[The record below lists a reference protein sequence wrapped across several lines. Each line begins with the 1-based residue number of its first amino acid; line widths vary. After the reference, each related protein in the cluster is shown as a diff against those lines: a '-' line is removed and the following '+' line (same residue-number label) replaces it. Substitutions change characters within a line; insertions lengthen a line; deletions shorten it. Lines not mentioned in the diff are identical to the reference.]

1 MTRAVGIDLGTSYT
15 VVAVL
20 EEGRPRVIP
29 DAGGQLLTPSVVA
42 FTNGGAPLVGSM
54 AKLQAA
60 ANPGRTVFSIKR
72 RMGSDYTVTIDG
84 KRYKPQEISG
94 FILRKVKADA
104 EDYLGEKVDRVVIT
118 VPAYFSDLQR
128 QATKEAGI
136 LAGLDVIRIIN
147 EPTAAAL
154 SYGLDRDDI
163 HRILVWDLGGGTF
176 DVSIMEL
183 EQGIF
188 EVIAVS
194 GNTQLG
200 GDDVDRRIMDYL
212 ADQYEEMYRT
222 NYPADATSRQR
233 LREAAENAKIAL
245 SGEESVRII
254 IPAVERKNGS
264 GRHLKAELTRHKM
277 QELIQDILLK
287 MLGPTKQAMNDAG
300 LKVSDIDRMIL
311 VGGATRMPAVRELA
325 RQLMGNEP
333 CTADNPDE
341 IVALGAALQA
351 GMLLGLS
358 KKSILLDVL
367 PLSLGIETQGGLF
380 SRIIPRNTPLPAAES
395 LIFTTARDFQTAV
408 DVNVVQGEREI
419 CMDNISLGKFTL
431 EDIPMLKM
439 GEPKIEVSFE
449 VDMDGILSVSAL
461 DLFTENSMNIKL
473 SSPNQLTPEDVQ
485 RIISEAASS
494 ADMDHEKQDKIMAD
508 IAADN
513 AITASDLFTQE
524 YSGKYTDEDKENIW
538 KAVLKVKEA
547 LSCED
552 TCQLKQKTDDL
563 KSLMQAMSRTTCS
576 PATRP
581 VPAHP

>member
-20 EEGRPRVIP
+20 EEGKPKVIP
-29 DAGGQLLTPSVVA
+29 DANGQLLTPSVVA
-42 FTNGGAPLVGSM
+42 FTNESMPLVGRM

-84 KRYKPQEISG
+84 KRYKPQEISS
-94 FILRKVKADA
+94 FILRKVKSDA
-104 EDYLGEKVDRVVIT
+104 EDYLGEKVEKVVIT

-200 GDDVDRRIMDYL
+200 GDDIDRRVMNYM
-212 ADQYEEMYRT
+212 ANQYEEMYRA
-222 NYPADATSRQR
+222 NYPGDATSRQR
-233 LREAAENAKIAL
+233 LREAAEGAKIAL
-245 SGEESVRII
+245 SGEECVKII
-254 IPAVERKNGS
+254 IPAVESKNGS
-264 GRHLKAELTRHKM
+264 GRHLKAELTRDKM

-287 MLGPTKQAMNDAG
+287 MLGPTKQALNDAG

-311 VGGATRMPAVRELA
+311 VGGSTRMPAVRALA
-325 RQLMGNEP
+325 RQLIGNEP
-333 CTADNPDE
+333 YLADNPDE

-351 GMLLGLS
+351 GMLLGS
-358 KKSILLDVL
+358 SQKSILLDVL

-395 LIFTTARDFQTAV
+395 LIFTTARDFQTSV
-408 DVNVVQGEREI
+408 DVNVIQGEREI

-431 EDIPMLKM
+431 DDIPMRKM

-449 VDMDGILSVSAL
+449 VDMDGIVSVSAM

-473 SSPNQLTPEDVQ
+473 TSPNQLSPEDVQ

-494 ADMDHEKQDKIMAD
+494 ADMDQEKQEKIMAD

-513 AITASDLFTQE
+513 AIIASDLFTQE
-524 YSGKYTDEDKENIW
+524 YSGKYTDEEKGKIW
-538 KAVLKVKEA
+538 EAVLKVKEA
-547 LSCED
+547 LSCGD
-552 TCQLKQKTDDL
+552 TCELKQRTTEL
-563 KSLMQAMSRTTCS
+563 KCLMQATYKKICI
-576 PATRP
+576 PAM
-581 VPAHP
+581 

>member
-20 EEGRPRVIP
+20 DEGRPKVIP
-29 DAGGQLLTPSVVA
+29 DANGQLLTPSVVA
-42 FTNGGAPLVGSM
+42 FTNESMPLVGRM

-60 ANPGRTVFSIKR
+60 ANPERTVFSNKR
-72 RMGSDYTVTIDG
+72 RMGTDYTVTIDG
-84 KRYKPQEISG
+84 KRYKPQEISS

-104 EDYLGEKVDRVVIT
+104 EDYLAEKVDKVVIT

-128 QATKEAGI
+128 QATKESGI

-200 GDDVDRRIMDYL
+200 GDDVDKRIMNYL
-212 ADQYEEMYRT
+212 ANQYEEMYRT
-222 NYPADATSRQR
+222 NYPGDAISTQR
-233 LREAAENAKIAL
+233 LREVAENAKIAL
-245 SGEESVRII
+245 SGKEHAKII
-254 IPAVERKNGS
+254 IPSVERKNGA
-264 GRHLKAELTRHKM
+264 GRHLKAELTRNKM

-287 MLGPTKQAMNDAG
+287 MLGPTKQALNDAR

-333 CTADNPDE
+333 CMADNPDE

-395 LIFTTARDFQTAV
+395 VIFTTARDFQTAV
-408 DVNVVQGEREI
+408 DVNIIQGEREI
-419 CMDNISLGKFTL
+419 CIDNISLGKFTL
-431 EDIPMLKM
+431 DNIPMLKM

-461 DLFTENSMNIKL
+461 DLFTENSVNIKIT
-473 SSPNQLTPEDVQ
+473 SPNQLTHEDVQ

-494 ADMDHEKQDKIMAD
+494 ADMDHEKQEKIMAD

-513 AITASDLFTQE
+513 AITASDLFIQE
-524 YSGKYTDEDKENIW
+524 YSGKYTDEEKEKIW
-538 KAVLKVKEA
+538 EAVLKVKEA
-547 LSCED
+547 LSRGD
-552 TCQLKQKTDDL
+552 TRELKQRTAELKDL
-563 KSLMQAMSRTTCS
+563 MKNIRKKNCIYAM
-576 PATRP
+576 
-581 VPAHP
+581 

>member
-20 EEGRPRVIP
+20 EDGRPKVIP
-29 DAGGQLLTPSVVA
+29 DANGQLLTPSVVA
-42 FTNGGAPLVGSM
+42 FTNESMPLVGRM

-60 ANPGRTVFSIKR
+60 ANPERTIFSIKR

-84 KRYKPQEISG
+84 KRYKPQEISS
-94 FILRKVKADA
+94 FILSKVKSDA
-104 EDYLGEKVDRVVIT
+104 EDYLGEKVDKVVIT

-128 QATKEAGI
+128 QATKEAGV
-136 LAGLDVIRIIN
+136 LAGLDVIRIIS

-176 DVSIMEL
+176 DVSVMEL
-183 EQGIF
+183 DQGIF

-200 GDDVDRRIMDYL
+200 GDDIDRRIMDYL
-212 ADQYEEMYRT
+212 ANQYEEMYRT
-222 NYPADATSRQR
+222 NYPRDTISGQR
-233 LREAAENAKIAL
+233 LREAAESAKIAL
-245 SGEESVRII
+245 SGKDCVKII
-254 IPAVERKNGS
+254 IPAVESKYGS
-264 GRHLKAELTRHKM
+264 GRHLKAELTRSKM
-277 QELIQDILLK
+277 QELIQDILHK
-287 MLGPTKQAMNDAG
+287 MLGPTTQALNDAG
-300 LKVSDIDRMIL
+300 LKPSDIDRMIL
-311 VGGATRMPAVRELA
+311 VGGATRMPTVRELA
-325 RQLMGNEP
+325 RQVMGNEP
-333 CTADNPDE
+333 CHADNPDE
-341 IVALGAALQA
+341 IVAMGAALQA

-358 KKSILLDVL
+358 EKSILLDVL

-395 LIFTTARDFQTAV
+395 LIFTTARDYQTSV

-419 CMDNISLGKFTL
+419 CMDNISLGKFTM
-431 EDIPMLKM
+431 ENIPVLKM

-449 VDMDGILSVSAL
+449 VDMDGIVSVSAL

-473 SSPNQLTPEDVQ
+473 SSPNQLTPEEVK
-485 RIISEAASS
+485 RIVSEAASS
-494 ADMDHEKQDKIMAD
+494 AAMDQEKQEKIMAD

-513 AITASDLFTQE
+513 AITASDLFIQE
-524 YSGKYTDEDKENIW
+524 YSGKYTDEEKENIW

-547 LSCED
+547 LSCGD
-552 TCQLKQKTDDL
+552 TCELKQRTAEL
-563 KSLMQAMSRTTCS
+563 KCLMQAIHRTTCI
-576 PATRP
+576 PAM
-581 VPAHP
+581 